1 MLTKD
6 SAAPVI
12 HNIAQEIHW
21 QQWKRTPF
29 SYRAAVVSEMLK
41 AQRSGTRLD
50 PEGPSNQ
57 WLKGQRQQIPIGQSA
72 NNQGGFLQRVGQAID
87 YGKWALMGDN
97 RAFFPPGYSLAPQA
111 PPDAKGRRWDY
122 PFWYNLQIPPRAYE
136 SISFDILRVVADTYD
151 LLRIAIE
158 SCKNRI
164 AFQDWDIVPSDPN
177 AGKSQGNK
185 GQVNA
190 VPNGTQDRMKW
201 LKSFF
206 QYPDNDHD
214 FGTWAREG
222 LEDLLVIDA
231 MTVYCKGTLSGQPHS
246 LQWIDGATMCVKL
259 DYWGDTPQPPETA
272 YQQIIKGLPAIDY
285 GADELFYLPFNRRT
299 HKAYGY
305 SPVEQILVTINIAL
319 RRQMYQLE
327 WYRTGATGNYMLC
340 APPDWDR
347 NQMDEFQ
354 SWYNNQFFENPAAR
368 HRATIVP
375 YGSKPIDQHQIA
387 LKDEMDDWLASLI
400 CAAIGVDRSQLIKP
414 MNRASAQHGGDQSA
428 KEGIIAFSDFFK
440 SSMNRVVRNTF
451 GWEDVEFTWAD
462 EENMFNQEKS
472 KSYETYCNIGAITIN
487 EIRDDLGLEALPGGD
502 QCALGANFTLVQLDE
517 VNKLSDQNAKEDE
530 LHQAQV
536 EGAKNPAGP
545 GGPKKPMGGGAN
557 GKGSSGGTGA
567 KGGNPKG
574 SKPSGGGSAAR
585 KVSYCLDYDEEPEP
599 GEMLR
604 FVEKSYE
611 NTRPIGHEVD
621 DHNSE
626 GGRALL
632 AIAHGANMA
641 EKGFDVTPGAS
652 AGPQPYGG
660 NKRSRTMMHAR
671 GTKLHNKSV
680 KKKITRTATAGARI
694 ADEERVGKL
703 KAAIHKILVERAAAV
718 ADGVISHR
726 HRLAHNSRAGAN
738 PMTSASSEGQ
748 AKVRE
753 DSRGFESPGGSFLA
767 QKTASPFHEGGW
779 GDPSLM
785 TPTHQI
791 KSLVAH
797 LLWQEDDRGHGWE
810 VLPPEVGP
818 ILAAEAQDVAVE
830 VIASAGIIV
839 DQDQWNAV
847 DDEVADLALDRAG
860 ELVGMKWDKDEEKW
874 VENPNAEWRIDED
887 VRDEISKLVS
897 SAEQEGWS
905 NKDLKNAIV
914 ESNLFSED
922 RADLIAR
929 TELKYIDGMGAAAVA
944 ERTGATQKKWMLSS
958 LHDDEDEC
966 DDNAEADWIGVDDDF
981 PNGEDTVPAHPR
993 CRCVVTYGWEDSS
1006 G

>member
-1 MLTKD
+1 MNQIYPIEVAEGEYRMLTKD
-6 SAAPVI
+6 SAAPLTAD
-12 HNIAQEIHW
+12 IAREM
-21 QQWKRTPF
+21 
-29 SYRAAVVSEMLK
+29 SYRQNLSAWRRNTTFGQRAAVVSEILK
-41 AQRSGTRLD
+41 AQRQGN
-50 PEGPSNQ
+50 P
-57 WLKGQRQQIPIGQSA
+57 QIPIGQSA

-97 RAFFPPGYSLAPQA
+97 RAFFPPGYALAPQA
-111 PPDAKGRRWDY
+111 PLDAKGRKWDY

-136 SISFDILRVVADTYD
+136 SISFDILRCVADTYD

-164 AFQDWDIVPSDPN
+164 AFQDWDIVPSDPS
-177 AGKSQGNK
+177 AGKSKVGGKTK
-185 GQVNA
+185 G
-190 VPNGTQDRMKW
+190 VPSGTQDRMKW
-201 LKSFF
+201 LKAFF

-246 LQWIDGATMCVKL
+246 LKWIDGATICVKL
-259 DYWGDTPQPPETA
+259 DYWGETPEPPETA

-285 GADELFYLPFNRRT
+285 GSDELFYLPFNRRT

-440 SSMNRVVRNTF
+440 SSMNRIVHNTF

-462 EENMFNQEKS
+462 EENMFNPDKS

-487 EIRDDLGLEALPGGD
+487 EIRDDLGLESLPGGD

-545 GGPKKPMGGGAN
+545 GGSKNPVGAGAN
-557 GKGSSGGTGA
+557 GKGTGSGAGA
-567 KGGNPKG
+567 KGGNSKG
-574 SKPSGGGSAAR
+574 NKQNGGGSSTR

-604 FVEKSYE
+604 FVEK
-611 NTRPIGHEVD
+611 
-621 DHNSE
+621 
-626 GGRALL
+626 
-632 AIAHGANMA
+632 
-641 EKGFDVTPGAS
+641 GFDVTPS
-652 AGPQPYGG
+652 PVAGPQPYGG

-694 ADEERVGKL
+694 ADEERIGKL
-703 KAAIHKILVERAAAV
+703 RQTIHKILQARAAAV

-726 HRLAHNSRAGAN
+726 HRLAKHYESTQRIHEVYSGWK
-738 PMTSASSEGQ
+738 PASDFF
-748 AKVRE
+748 
-753 DSRGFESPGGSFLA
+753 DSIDTVGKA
-767 QKTASPFHEGGW
+767 ASPFHEGGW

-785 TPTHQI
+785 TPMHQV

-797 LLWQEDDRGHGWE
+797 MLWQEDDRGHGWE
-810 VLPPEVGP
+810 VLPPAVAP
-818 ILAAEAQDVAVE
+818 ILEAEAQDVAVE

-860 ELVGMKWDKDEEKW
+860 ELVGMKYVPEDDKWID
-874 VENPNAEWRIDED
+874 NPNAEWRIDED

-905 NKDLKNAIV
+905 NTDLRSAIV
-914 ESNLFSED
+914 ESNLFGED

-966 DDNAEADWIGVDDDF
+966 DQNADEEWISIEDDF
-981 PNGEDTVPAHPR
+981 PSGDDTVPAHPR

-1006 G
+1006 VEDA